1 MSISCTAGKT
11 GGGLEG
17 RPRQSIIFRIAS
29 GGFTAQRIRIRPP
42 HSGHFKTSNSNTR
55 SRLDDWDREIFL
67 VIHLD
72 TKNQI
77 IDICTASI
85 GSLSASITHPRE
97 IWCYAVRN
105 QSAAVIFVHNHP
117 SGEATPS
124 HEDKDCTDRLVKA
137 GQILGIRVL
146 DHLIIGSYGNYF
158 SFAEAGLLQSSS

>member
-1 MSISCTAGKT
+1 MESPIEKVHNSK
-11 GGGLEG
+11 GLVD
-17 RPRQSIIFRIAS
+17 FL
-29 GGFTAQRIRIRPP
+29 
-42 HSGHFKTSNSNTR
+42 HSQ
-55 SRLDDWDREIFL
+55 LDDWDREIFL

-117 SGEATPS
+117 SGEAAPS
-124 HEDKDCTDRLVKA
+124 HEDRDCTDRLVKA
-137 GQILGIRVL
+137 GKILGIKVL

>member
-1 MSISCTAGKT
+1 MESSLNLKT
-11 GGGLEG
+11 YKI
-17 RPRQSIIFRIAS
+17 P
-29 GGFTAQRIRIRPP
+29 RIRYSLIRESYVESPIE
-42 HSGHFKTSNSNTR
+42 KVQNSRDLVGFLHTQ
-55 SRLDDWDREIFL
+55 LDDWDREVFL

-72 TKNQI
+72 SKNQI

-85 GSLSASITHPRE
+85 GSLSTSITHPRE

-146 DHLIIGSYGNYF
+146 DHLIIGAYGNFF
-158 SFAEAGLLQSSS
+158 SFADSGLLKSSS